1 MGRRAK
7 RLLRTG
13 LWIGLFWSAVLSSGA
28 LPARAQEDANLL
40 VPSTV
45 PLPDRSYD
53 WNLPEQPNRPW
64 LQMPHFEQSPIL
76 PDRIQFNAIP
86 KANLL
91 PENLRPRDLVEPAL
105 TLDSINE
112 KQDIMPPHLLDEP
125 LTPPHMPAA
134 HEEHAETPYT
144 GSMIFLSE
152 LPPPDE
158 VPQVHPLFE
167 GEEALPNHRQLLGW

>member
-1 MGRRAK
+1 MRHGATSETTPENGALDR
-7 RLLRTG
+7 
-13 LWIGLFWSAVLSSGA
+13 AVLVRSTQLRGP
-28 LPARAQEDANLL
+28 PARAQEDANLL

-64 LQMPHFEQSPIL
+64 LQMPHFEQSPFL

-125 LTPPHMPAA
+125 LTPAAYAGGPRGACRDALHRLDDLPLGVAPAGRGPA
-134 HEEHAETPYT
+134 GASP
-144 GSMIFLSE
+144 
-152 LPPPDE
+152 
-158 VPQVHPLFE
+158 V
-167 GEEALPNHRQLLGW
+167 